1 MYYGATFICGGVFIL
16 PVVCFC
22 LTEQEK
28 MQGQLATQFM
38 PFSANRVYFNVLQ
51 QSNVETCWRCE
62 TSLSFVTRNL
72 ESQTEYLALSQALS
86 LKTLKVLKSPK
97 LSKRR
102 PTIFVGKNPNPWG
115 GGGLDGILNPSSP
128 PLTQPPPYKRTQK
141 DPSVQQSHQ
150 QGGNWWCLSD
160 TFHFSHWNELS
171 KLPS

>member
-102 PTIFVGKNPNPWG
+102 PTIFVGKG
-115 GGGLDGILNPSSP
+115 GRFRRNSQSLP
-128 PLTQPPPYKRTQK
+128 PTQPPPDKRTQK

>member
-1 MYYGATFICGGVFIL
+1 MNGFPGLNFPFLKFSSKCPISTAKCSGRTSFLNRFQSTPSTHLYSFWVYYGATFICGGVFIL

-86 LKTLKVLKSPK
+86 LKTLKVLKSQK
-97 LSKRR
+97 LSKR
-102 PTIFVGKNPNPWG
+102 
-115 GGGLDGILNPSSP
+115 
-128 PLTQPPPYKRTQK
+128 
-141 DPSVQQSHQ
+141 
-150 QGGNWWCLSD
+150 NWWCLSD